1 MLSILIMFLATAI
14 CTALILKK
22 AMGDLWETQLTPKD
36 SIRSSTETH
45 STPGASLLMIWAG
58 TRG

>member
-1 MLSILIMFLATAI
+1 MLLTSLMLLATAI
-14 CTALILKK
+14 CTALILRKT
-22 AMGDLWETQLTPKD
+22 MEESWETQLTNED
-36 SIRSSTETH
+36 SIPSTRETH

>member
-14 CTALILKK
+14 CTALILRKT
-22 AMGDLWETQLTPKD
+22 MEESWERRVTNED
-36 SIRSSTETH
+36 SIPSTRETH